1 MSKLVSYY
9 PYLCVFIN
17 LFINL
22 LTLTEMAK
30 LISVSAWV
38 TPLEGELAATA
49 QVLINVDR
57 IQGVKASPSG
67 GAFSIP
73 TVQTAIDYTYN
84 QANNWQN
91 GSYFV
96 TEAVSAILAAASA

>member
-1 MSKLVSYY
+1 
-9 PYLCVFIN
+9 
-17 LFINL
+17 
-22 LTLTEMAK
+22 MAK

-49 QVLINVDR
+49 QVLINADR

-67 GAFSIP
+67 GNYNIATINSE
-73 TVQTAIDYTYN
+73 IDYTYN

-96 TEAVSAILAAASA
+96 TQAVSAILAAASA

>member
-1 MSKLVSYY
+1 
-9 PYLCVFIN
+9 
-17 LFINL
+17 
-22 LTLTEMAK
+22 MAK

-67 GAFSIP
+67 GSYSIA
-73 TVQTAIDYTYN
+73 TINSEIDYTYN

-96 TEAVSAILAAASA
+96 TQAVSAILAAASA

>member
-1 MSKLVSYY
+1 
-9 PYLCVFIN
+9 
-17 LFINL
+17 
-22 LTLTEMAK
+22 MAK

-57 IQGVKASPSG
+57 TQGVKASPSG

>member
-1 MSKLVSYY
+1 
-9 PYLCVFIN
+9 
-17 LFINL
+17 
-22 LTLTEMAK
+22 MAK

-67 GAFSIP
+67 GSYKIATINSE
-73 TVQTAIDYTYN
+73 IDYTYN

-96 TEAVSAILAAASA
+96 TQAVSAILAAASA

>member
-1 MSKLVSYY
+1 
-9 PYLCVFIN
+9 
-17 LFINL
+17 
-22 LTLTEMAK
+22 MAK

-67 GAFSIP
+67 GAYNIATIASE
-73 TVQTAIDYTYN
+73 IDYTYN

-96 TEAVSAILAAASA
+96 TQAVSAILAAASA